1 VRVRPVILSGS
12 GPTGMRALPGS
23 GGGSGHTEKRSLP
36 DGGQLKIYAP
46 PVAGKQ
52 RYVLHRTALVSIIGK
67 GEGA

>member
-1 VRVRPVILSGS
+1 VGPFTLPGGS
-12 GPTGMRALPGS
+12 PTGVHALPGS

>member
-1 VRVRPVILSGS
+1 
-12 GPTGMRALPGS
+12 MRALPGS